1 MFRATLCFLYILPI
15 LAHDIR
21 TCLQHTDDFHHADLT
36 FVTDNFKLIPELNV
50 KITNE
55 DIYYQSR
62 KCIALD
68 IKDPEQPSNTYQP
81 KKLNKKHRFIH
92 VYLEDVWQEYSVKRE
107 YRFAQPKVS
116 ANCKCY
122 CSKNPQ
128 CGNYYELDSKY
139 NTPNIDNG
147 EWNDVMKYGIYRHEG
162 YACKWDDKRY
172 QGSVCCNVTV
182 KGAFEDTLDAIR
194 FEMGRAYYDVRVDLI
209 DKSGEVN
216 GVPVRFSTDTF
227 SIPFKHL
234 SGALTI
240 LDYGEFQKLPPQWG
254 SIHPERPSVIKIN
267 SMFNDVEETSVEK
280 IGWYKWTSERQFRA
294 PDQTAIRDAFKVE
307 VHDCQDNKLDWN
319 FHARG
324 WEKHADSGDLLTDYY
339 ADIIEMVEYNSERK
353 VVIIRHR
360 EKPRIR
366 VNVNLKIKFE
376 DILELKYSN
385 YVSYEARFDSNEN
398 ELLVDIQDAYGK
410 LKLIVRSHNGTES
423 LLTRT
428 FLVPTLSSL
437 NYTKTFDLSELEEW
451 NECLVACLST
461 VGRSPKLQKCKKLF
475 KTPVDFL

>member
-1 MFRATLCFLYILPI
+1 
-15 LAHDIR
+15 
-21 TCLQHTDDFHHADLT
+21 
-36 FVTDNFKLIPELNV
+36 
-50 KITNE
+50 
-55 DIYYQSR
+55 
-62 KCIALD
+62 
-68 IKDPEQPSNTYQP
+68 
-81 KKLNKKHRFIH
+81 
-92 VYLEDVWQEYSVKRE
+92 
-107 YRFAQPKVS
+107 
-116 ANCKCY
+116 
-122 CSKNPQ
+122 
-128 CGNYYELDSKY
+128 
-139 NTPNIDNG
+139 
-147 EWNDVMKYGIYRHEG
+147 MKYGIYRHEG
-162 YACKWDDKRY
+162 YTCKWDDKRY

-182 KGAFEDTLDAIR
+182 KGAYEDTLDAIR

-216 GVPVRFSTDTF
+216 GVPVRFSTDRF
-227 SIPFKHL
+227 SIPINHL
-234 SGALTI
+234 SGVLTI
-240 LDYGEFQKLPPQWG
+240 LDYGELLKLPPLWG
-254 SIHPERPSVIKIN
+254 SVHPERPSEIKIN
-267 SMFNDVEETSVEK
+267 SLFNDVEETSLEK

-366 VNVNLKIKFE
+366 VNINLKIKFE

-410 LKLIVRSHNGTES
+410 FKLIVRSHNGTES

-437 NYTKTFDLSELEEW
+437 NYTKKLYVSELEEW
-451 NECLVACLST
+451 DECLVACLST
-461 VGRSPKLQKCKKLF
+461 VGRSPKLRKCNKLF
-475 KTPVDFL
+475 KYQTEVNPYESNSYQPRIRVNINLKIKFQDPGEFKYSNYVSLKARFDLPTSMDKQDAYGKLFIEVINCNRRESLFRREILLLKLTSLNYSREFYLSDTEDWDKCLILIGCLSAVGRSFELVKSTNLSHFLMRVLQRM